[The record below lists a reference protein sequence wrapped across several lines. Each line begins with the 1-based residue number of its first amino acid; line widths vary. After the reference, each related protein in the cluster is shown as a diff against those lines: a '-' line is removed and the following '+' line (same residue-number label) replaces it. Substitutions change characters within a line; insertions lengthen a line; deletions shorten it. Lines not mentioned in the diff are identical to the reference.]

1 LLPHPASL
9 LAPRL
14 TTSMKAIVIAASIL
28 RRARIVPDDLHNGVD
43 RRYVRRNQKM
53 SKLVYR
59 SQVVR
64 DVFGAKAARIFMK
77 LVGVDATVAQRVL
90 RSPLSRLRR

>member
-1 LLPHPASL
+1 
-9 LAPRL
+9 
-14 TTSMKAIVIAASIL
+14 MKATVIAMSIP
-28 RRARIVPDDLHNGVD
+28 RRARIMPDDLHDGAD
-43 RRYVRRNQKM
+43 RRYVRRNQQM

-64 DVFGAKAARIFMK
+64 DVFGANAARIFMK
-77 LVGVDATVAQRVL
+77 LMGVDAVVAQRVL

>member
-1 LLPHPASL
+1 
-9 LAPRL
+9 
-14 TTSMKAIVIAASIL
+14 MKATLSAAPIL
-28 RRARIVPDDLHNGVD
+28 RRARIVPDDLHHGVD

-64 DVFGAKAARIFMK
+64 DVFGAKAAGIFMK
-77 LVGVDATVAQRVL
+77 LMGVDATVAQRVL
-90 RSPLSRLRR
+90 RSPLSELRR

>member
-1 LLPHPASL
+1 
-9 LAPRL
+9 
-14 TTSMKAIVIAASIL
+14 
-28 RRARIVPDDLHNGVD
+28 
-43 RRYVRRNQKM
+43 M

-64 DVFGAKAARIFMK
+64 NVFGAKAARIFMK